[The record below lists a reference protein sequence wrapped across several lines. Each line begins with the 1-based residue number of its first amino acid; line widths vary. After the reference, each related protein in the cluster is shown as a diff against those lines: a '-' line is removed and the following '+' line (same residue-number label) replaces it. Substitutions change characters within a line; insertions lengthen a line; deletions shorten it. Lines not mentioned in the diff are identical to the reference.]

1 MANNVTNEL
10 TFKDCSKERFREILE
25 AIQRDDIGLG
35 SIDFHKII
43 PQPSFRTDKECIDW
57 RIKNWNTK
65 WEAYGYRDGVQ
76 YDEDKQQ
83 IRFLTAN
90 RSARKII
97 LALSRQYAEII
108 EGKKFNLGHLTFD
121 KDWDLNNPEVE
132 KLIENIIS
140 YALLRDEYR
149 EQIKKAKTNS

>member
-1 MANNVTNEL
+1 MQFVAPE
-10 TFKDCSKERFREILE
+10 
-25 AIQRDDIGLG
+25 
-35 SIDFHKII
+35 
-43 PQPSFRTDKECIDW
+43 
-57 RIKNWNTK
+57 
-65 WEAYGYRDGVQ
+65 
-76 YDEDKQQ
+76 
-83 IRFLTAN
+83 
-90 RSARKII
+90 
-97 LALSRQYAEII
+97 YAEII